1 MSPKYIFVD
10 LDETLISTTFVGRT
24 RPDTG
29 GMAISYI
36 QLIGNETE
44 EVDYYRVR
52 LREGARMLLNELR
65 AVAPEHVRLLT
76 AAQRDYAE
84 AINTLY
90 QFGFSTDDIHS
101 REDMRAGNLTARDF
115 PAGDVYLIDN
125 LPRHENRVKIDYLRA
140 ITDGDI
146 NYIKVAEYVGH
157 IENDFAFG
165 DIQGILDAINR
176 K

>member
-1 MSPKYIFVD
+1 MPKYIFVD
-10 LDETLISTTFVGRT
+10 LDETLISTTYAGHVC
-24 RPDTG
+24 PDVG

-36 QLIGNETE
+36 ELIDNETE
-44 EVDYYRVR
+44 LVDYYRVR
-52 LREGARMLLNELR
+52 LRDGARMLLNELR
-65 AVAPEHVRLLT
+65 DIAPENVRLLT

-101 REDMRAGNLTARDF
+101 REDTQAGKLTARDF

-125 LPRHENRVKIDYLRA
+125 LSRHENRIKIDYLRGIA
-140 ITDGDI
+140 AGDI
-146 NYIKVAEYVGH
+146 NYIKVGEYFGH
-157 IENDFAFG
+157 VENDFSFG

>member
-1 MSPKYIFVD
+1 MPKYIFVD
-10 LDETLISTTFVGRT
+10 LDETLISATYAGHT
-24 RPDTG
+24 RPDVG

-36 QLIGNETE
+36 QLIDNETE

-52 LREGARMLLNELR
+52 LRDGARMLLDELR
-65 AVAPEHVRLLT
+65 AIAPEHVRLLT
-76 AAQRDYAE
+76 SAQRDYAE

-101 REDMRAGNLTARDF
+101 REDMQAGKLSARDF

-125 LPRHENRVKIDYLRA
+125 LPRHENRVKIDYLRG
-140 ITDGDI
+140 ITEGDI
-146 NYIKVAEYVGH
+146 NYIKVGEYFGH

>member
-1 MSPKYIFVD
+1 MPKYIFVD
-10 LDETLISTTFVGRT
+10 LDETLISATYAGHVC
-24 RPDTG
+24 PDVG

-36 QLIGNETE
+36 QLIDNETE

-52 LREGARMLLNELR
+52 LRDGARMLLDELR

-76 AAQRDYAE
+76 AATRPYAE

-101 REDMRAGNLTARDF
+101 REDMQAGKLTARDF

-125 LPRHENRVKIDYLRA
+125 LPRHENRIKIDYLRG

-146 NYIKVAEYVGH
+146 NYIKVGEYFGH

>member
-146 NYIKVAEYVGH
+146 NYIKVAEYFGH